1 MSQQTETNRK
11 PRGRRPAAS
20 IAEKIAEAERNLANL
35 RELQKREEKE
45 NLEKNRKAILDLF
58 KSERLDAIPVER
70 WKELVP
76 QLKALIGDGTRSGS
90 DADGAG
96 QSAANEAAAAAQ
108 AA

>member
-1 MSQQTETNRK
+1 MNQQTDTSAK

-20 IAEKIAEAERNLANL
+20 LAERIAEAERHLAGL
-35 RELQKREEKE
+35 REQQKREEKE

-58 KSERLDAIPVER
+58 RSERLDVIPVER

-76 QLKALIGDGTRSGS
+76 QLKALVGDGSPSGS
-90 DADGAG
+90 DATGSD
-96 QSAANEAAAAAQ
+96 QRAANEAGAAAQ

>member
-1 MSQQTETNRK
+1 MSQQTETNAK

-20 IAEKIAEAERNLANL
+20 LAERIAEAERNLASL
-35 RELQKREEKE
+35 REQQKREEKE

-58 KSERLDAIPVER
+58 RSERLDAIPVER

-76 QLKALIGDGTRSGS
+76 QLKALIGDGTQSGS
-90 DADGAG
+90 DAAG
-96 QSAANEAAAAAQ
+96 GDQRAANEAGAAAQ